1 MNRRKTVSVTP
12 AMGASTVAGEIRTDP
27 IWTESGT
34 RVGRTLF
41 SDNIWGRS
49 GVLSQ
54 NFFTPIFYLPDKLA
68 PMPMPLPY
76 NRIAGQSI
84 ERLAALSDGVF
95 AVAMTLL
102 ILDVHVPIE
111 ARNSEHD
118 LWMALLAL
126 GPRFLVYAM
135 SFLTL
140 GIFWNGQQTQLSR
153 FSRSDRD
160 LTWIH
165 IAFLAGASVTP
176 FSTALL
182 ENFIHLRVA
191 LLVYWANIVFLGG
204 VLYGSWHHAIRA
216 GLLKEDVTHEIR
228 CAVERRILV
237 AQALYAVGF
246 ALCVFSTY
254 WSIVAI
260 VLLQLNFA
268 IAPRIPWLKRI

>member
-54 NFFTPIFYLPDKLA
+54 NFFTPVFYLPDKLS

-140 GIFWNGQQTQLSR
+140 GIF
-153 FSRSDRD
+153 
-160 LTWIH
+160 
-165 IAFLAGASVTP
+165 
-176 FSTALL
+176 
-182 ENFIHLRVA
+182 
-191 LLVYWANIVFLGG
+191 
-204 VLYGSWHHAIRA
+204 
-216 GLLKEDVTHEIR
+216 
-228 CAVERRILV
+228 
-237 AQALYAVGF
+237 
-246 ALCVFSTY
+246 
-254 WSIVAI
+254 
-260 VLLQLNFA
+260 
-268 IAPRIPWLKRI
+268 